1 MTSATLADLKA
12 LAAPVLGGRVERA
25 TPMTGGGSRRAFHRL
40 SGPAGSAVGVI
51 GEELEEVWAFLDFT
65 RHFAA
70 LNLPVPR
77 ILDEDPPR
85 GIYLMEDLGAYNLAE
100 NLAHWRREPGGGAR
114 AEKALETVVRWLP
127 AFQVRGGKALNVL
140 LPPDAAELDGTVFR
154 GDIQR
159 FLTHFLPRFAL
170 LPAPVTPA
178 VQSDLD
184 ALAHRV
190 DALPREHFC
199 YRDFQTRN
207 IMWSDVGVHDGPV
220 FLDYQSGRRGTL
232 AYDLT
237 SLLHS
242 PETGADEE
250 LRERL
255 IDVYLDSL
263 ADCGVVLAR
272 EKFLADFY
280 PVVLIRRLQAL
291 GAYADLA
298 VTRNRADYLERIP
311 PAVADLRSL
320 LEAGRFDFGLPALER
335 WLGAVLGA

>member
-1 MTSATLADLKA
+1 MTSPTLADLTA
-12 LAAPVLGGRVERA
+12 LAEPVLGGRVDQA
-25 TPMTGGGSRRAFHRL
+25 ASMPGGGSRRAFHRL
-40 SGPAGSAVGVI
+40 SGPGGSAVGVI
-51 GEELEEVWAFLDFT
+51 GEDIDEVRAFLDFT

-70 LNLPVPR
+70 RNLPVPR
-77 ILDEDPPR
+77 ILAEDATR
-85 GIYLMEDLGAYNLAE
+85 GMYLMEDLGTDNLAE
-100 NLAHWRREPGGGAR
+100 SLARWRREPGGGVR
-114 AEKALETVVRWLP
+114 AAEALLEVVRWLP
-127 AFQVRGGKALNVL
+127 AFQVRGGEGMDGL
-140 LPPDAAELDGTVFR
+140 LPANAGALDGTVFR
-154 GDIQR
+154 GDLRR

-170 LPAPVTPA
+170 RPAPVTPA
-178 VQSDLD
+178 VQSAMDTLV
-184 ALAHRV
+184 ARL

-207 IMWSDVGVHDGPV
+207 IMWARREGREGPV
-220 FLDYQSGRRGTL
+220 FLDYQSGRRGAL

-255 IDVYLDSL
+255 IDVYLESL

-272 EKFLADFY
+272 EDFLADFY
-280 PVVLIRRLQAL
+280 PLVLIRRLQAL
-291 GAYADLA
+291 GAYAELG

-311 PAVADLRSL
+311 PAVAGLRAL

-335 WLGAVLGA
+335 WLEAVLGD